1 MTPQQVPPVLLKT
14 WLDIYSMHELHKLQ
28 PSFKEKMVSIYGSVD
43 AAEQHY
49 INYLHQRNN
58 IEWIKVA

>member
-1 MTPQQVPPVLLKT
+1 MATQTIPPALLKT
-14 WLDIYSMHELHKLQ
+14 WLDIYSSHQLNHLHPIVLN
-28 PSFKEKMVSIYGSVD
+28 KMTTYFGS
-43 AAEQHY
+43 AEQAEQHY